1 LRQDARSPVHR
12 SLRPHALEVPPRMCY
27 AARRD
32 ECLAADDEQVRVE
45 S

>member
-1 LRQDARSPVHR
+1 LRQDARSPSTDR
-12 SLRPHALEVPPRMCY
+12 SDLTPSRSPRMCY

-32 ECLAADDEQVRVE
+32 DCLAADDEQVPVE